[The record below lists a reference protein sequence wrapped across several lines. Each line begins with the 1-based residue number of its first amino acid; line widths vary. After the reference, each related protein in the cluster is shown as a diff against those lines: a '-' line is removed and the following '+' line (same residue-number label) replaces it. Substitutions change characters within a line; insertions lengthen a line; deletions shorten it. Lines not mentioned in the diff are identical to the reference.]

1 MNIRNKALFAFSA
14 LLILYAPY
22 ALGQSKRISAHAK
35 SHQNLIA
42 KQTSGADQ
50 VKLLEQNKYIDLWD
64 DIEPEPDIYT
74 EGWNSRSVNP
84 FKESQV
90 PNKAVI
96 DVTGY
101 YMPVPGGITSNY
113 GFRPKF
119 GRMHKGVDLG
129 LKANDTVRAAFDG
142 KIRLTNYEPKGY
154 GNYIIVRHPNQLET
168 VYGHLNKILVKP
180 DQVVKAGDPIGLG
193 GSTGRSTGPHLHFE
207 TRYMGYAINPSAIFD
222 FANKTVHTDTYTF
235 TKQTYQ
241 NARNFAPSRDMAK
254 VAETKIEN
262 TYQPGNAKNIDT
274 YTVKQGDTVASVA
287 RVHGI
292 SKTRLLQLNN
302 LKATDELKQGQTLK
316 IK

>member
-1 MNIRNKALFAFSA
+1 MKFLVPASLLLLALCPTTMMA
-14 LLILYAPY
+14 
-22 ALGQSKRISAHAK
+22 QSKRPAAHAK

-42 KQTSGADQ
+42 RQSSGAEQ

-101 YMPVPGGITSNY
+101 RMPVPGAVTSNY

-129 LKANDTVRAAFDG
+129 LRSNDTVRAAFDG
-142 KIRLTNYEPKGY
+142 KVRLTNYEPKGY
-154 GNYIIVRHPNQLET
+154 GNYIILRHPNQLET
-168 VYGHLNKILVKP
+168 VYGHLNKVLVKP

-207 TRYMGYAINPSAIFD
+207 TRFMGYAINPSAIFD

-241 NARNFAPSRDMAK
+241 NARNFAPSRDRDIAK
-254 VAETKIEN
+254 IETKSEPV
-262 TYQPGNAKNIDT
+262 YQSGTAKEADT
-274 YTVKQGDTVASVA
+274 YTVRQGDTVASIA
-287 RVHGI
+287 KVHGI

-302 LKATDELKQGQTLK
+302 LKVSDELRLGQVLK
-316 IK
+316 VK